1 MGALNAGRE
10 VSQVIHFKAY
20 DLLTAT
26 NRMTNGQG
34 YQALRDALERLS
46 GTRIST
52 NITTGGAEIFE
63 TFGLI
68 ERAKIVR
75 ETREGRMQEV
85 EIKLSD
91 WVFNAIKHNEVLTLH
106 RDYFRLRRPLERR
119 IYEIARKHCGYKKE
133 WKITLELLKDKCGST
148 STLREFRR
156 LVKNIV
162 RQDQNHGHMP
172 DYAVVFDEENDMVL
186 FTNKD
191 TMKQDKPPA
200 LPLSVTLDPDV
211 YHEARMAA
219 PGWDVYELEQQW
231 RGWITEP
238 PRNPNAAFLGFCRK
252 VFEKRG
258 RP

>member
-1 MGALNAGRE
+1 
-10 VSQVIHFKAY
+10 
-20 DLLTAT
+20 
-26 NRMTNGQG
+26 
-34 YQALRDALERLS
+34 
-46 GTRIST
+46 
-52 NITTGGAEIFE
+52 
-63 TFGLI
+63 
-68 ERAKIVR
+68 
-75 ETREGRMQEV
+75 
-85 EIKLSD
+85 
-91 WVFNAIKHNEVLTLH
+91 
-106 RDYFRLRRPLERR
+106 
-119 IYEIARKHCGYKKE
+119 
-133 WKITLELLKDKCGST
+133 
-148 STLREFRR
+148 
-156 LVKNIV
+156 
-162 RQDQNHGHMP
+162 MP